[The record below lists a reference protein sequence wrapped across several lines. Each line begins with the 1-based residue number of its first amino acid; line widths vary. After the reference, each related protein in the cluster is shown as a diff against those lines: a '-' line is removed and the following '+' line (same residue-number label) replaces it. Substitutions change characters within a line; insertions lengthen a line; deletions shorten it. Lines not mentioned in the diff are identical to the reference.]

1 MRIYNGLLVDD
12 NEIKRSSKF
21 VSFGEMADGS
31 KCFHELDENG
41 NEKDDFWFSMS
52 RKKIN
57 GKNYTLFFLEGK

>member
-1 MRIYNGLLVDD
+1 MRKYNGLLID
-12 NEIKRSSKF
+12 NGEIIKESKF

-41 NEKDDFWFSMS
+41 NEKNDFWFSMA

-57 GKNYTLFFLEGK
+57 GKQYTLFFLEGK